1 MYWQASRLEDLI
13 AYLNPSTFL
22 TGCGTHPHGVVH
34 SGAAVLWCAGRPAA
48 PQWQEES
55 FQRKTACNLVALIK
69 AFGSCG
75 DERSCMNEI
84 YHCASLVCLLW
95 DKTHYSLHLRKR
107 CFENALVL
115 LLPSKKTSNS
125 KYCRRNEAD

>member
-13 AYLNPSTFL
+13 AYLNPPAFL

-34 SGAAVLWCAGRPAA
+34 SGAAVSWCAGRPAA

-55 FQRKTACNLVALIK
+55 FQRKTGCNPVALIK
-69 AFGSCG
+69 AFGSWR

-84 YHCASLVCLLW
+84 YHRASLVCLLW
-95 DKTHYSLHLRKR
+95 NKTHYSLHLCKR

-115 LLPSKKTSNS
+115 LLPSKKSP
-125 KYCRRNEAD
+125 KLKVLQKK